1 MARMT
6 PAEQDLRLKILNTLF
21 TTPHRK
27 LEAIHPVHA
36 DLVKQDP
43 LFYTH
48 LAAWYRKNGDV
59 RDHTEMFVVK
69 RTALCAG
76 HEIEGPWRGVRHR
89 KHVDPI
95 DHVALGLGRP
105 VAEGHHQRQVP
116 NLRWR
121 SRKRVVQTDFGP
133 PDGVG
138 RVSVGDD
145 HDLLARKA
153 AVEFGRIT
161 LH

>member
-43 LFYTH
+43 LFYAH

-59 RDHTEMFVVK
+59 RDHTEMFVV
-69 RTALCAG
+69 TLS
-76 HEIEGPWRGVRHR
+76 
-89 KHVDPI
+89 
-95 DHVALGLGRP
+95 LSSF
-105 VAEGHHQRQVP
+105 EGHREAGLAM
-116 NLRWR
+116 LR
-121 SRKRVVQTDFGP
+121 DLP
-133 PDGVG
+133 P
-138 RVSVGDD
+138 
-145 HDLLARKA
+145 
-153 AVEFGRIT
+153 
-161 LH
+161 